1 MCCWYT
7 LNSYRA
13 ITRSDIVFF
22 KQKTAYEM
30 RISDWSSDVCSS
42 DLPRHPGGTSWHT
55 GGDREHGR
63 LPLLPPGRI
72 HYRGMDIG
80 GRRLAPLGRLN
91 RSFPRA
97 LTFRAERR
105 GEIMVRSRKLYRRS
119 NDSCSR
125 PDRTSVG

>member
-1 MCCWYT
+1 
-7 LNSYRA
+7 
-13 ITRSDIVFF
+13 
-22 KQKTAYEM
+22 M

-42 DLPRHPGGTSWHT
+42 DL
-55 GGDREHGR
+55 
-63 LPLLPPGRI
+63 GRI
-72 HYRGMDIG
+72 HYRGMDTG

-91 RSFPRA
+91 RSFRRA

-125 PDRTSVG
+125 PEPSVRYCNQEDEAGARKSVVEGEGGSVRVSFGRRRFITTTIHPISKQD